1 MSDLDA
7 RQKAIFQRLKDD
19 FPHYAAKC
27 LKIRPKAGGLI
38 PLELNRVQRIIHD
51 RLERQLAQTGRVRA
65 LILKMRQPGCSTLV
79 EGRYYWRVT
88 KRHGVRA
95 FILIHKQEATDNLF
109 GMVERF
115 HENCPGPVCPQ
126 TGKSNAK
133 ELAFPLLDSGYRV
146 GTAGTEGVGRSDT
159 IQFFHGSEVAYWKN
173 ADSHMSGI

>member
-1 MSDLDA
+1 MSGLDA
-7 RQKAIFQRLKDD
+7 RQKATLQRLKDD

-51 RLERQLAQTGRVRA
+51 HLEHQLAQTGRVRA

-79 EGRYYWRVT
+79 EGRFYWRAT
-88 KRHGVRA
+88 LRRGVRA
-95 FILIHKQEATDNLF
+95 FILSHKQEATDNLF

-146 GTAGTEGVGRSDT
+146 GFDPAAPNRL
-159 IQFFHGSEVAYWKN
+159 N
-173 ADSHMSGI
+173 AQSRYSV